1 MFLVGRYK
9 ALVMQFDLSSSC
21 YATMVLR
28 EILKSNTST
37 SAQAKLNKYHDGKQ
51 KMISV
56 EQVVNKANN
65 VEESDTSHQSS
76 LLSNPEKYAEF
87 KNSIFKDI
95 LAPTKRKAQDDDTET
110 KKMKLDNGKQ

>member
-1 MFLVGRYK
+1 MGRYK
-9 ALVMQFDLSSSC
+9 ALVMQFDLPPSC

-37 SAQAKLNKYHDGKQ
+37 SSQAKLNKYHEGKQ

-56 EQVVNKANN
+56 EQDERDDSIND
-65 VEESDTSHQSS
+65 ESDTGEKRS
-76 LLSNPEKYAEF
+76 LLSNPEKYEQF

-95 LAPTKRKAQDDDTET
+95 LGPTKRKTDDDDDDESDA
-110 KKMKLDNGKQ
+110 KKLKIGDSQ